1 MSTNT
6 FAGFR
11 TDIFARLAMATTKDA
26 SFGSGYEG
34 VVIKRDELEDAL
46 TNARESATSVN
57 DRDRL
62 QKQVVKTLRCCTKF
76 EDDCQDKLRKVGGV
90 HDASVVEHN
99 AKSAAQPSAAVK
111 TAGDAPKST
120 DHAPK
125 EPPSKPV
132 EKAPGEQPP
141 EVNAVIDF
149 AKIRTNTRST
159 ISKHDIQAL
168 KESKNA
174 QVYFEQLNPNTTED
188 TLRQG
193 LLDQG
198 YQSVK
203 IEMSTWKG
211 GKTRGSAVVSM
222 RAAEDALE
230 LVNRNDIE
238 IDGWSASPKFLL
250 ADQVSP
256 ESESSSEIAIAQ
268 SQVTAEKP
276 EADLTG
282 KEVAEPRAAAAS
294 VTEKQE
300 AVDEVRDNAAEDKAG
315 QEGSTTT
322 MSKKQKKAAK
332 KAAAKLEKAAEHTSA
347 EVSQKT
353 EVSAASVQEPKKEEV
368 NEEQGAKMEEK
379 VEKPA
384 ENGTKKTEEKAEE
397 KNPAQNGTK
406 VEEEEKK
413 KEKTNEPPK
422 AKEPGQLESILP
434 NGFIPSTH
442 HAMGYLLERIKWG
455 REDVSSAE

>member
-1 MSTNT
+1 MFTSA

-11 TDIFARLAMATTKDA
+11 IDILARLAMVTTKDA
-26 SFGSGYEG
+26 SFETGYEG

-57 DRDRL
+57 AGQGATVNVYRNKWCAKRDLLSIPSVCLRG
-62 QKQVVKTLRCCTKF
+62 KQ
-76 EDDCQDKLRKVGGV
+76 
-90 HDASVVEHN
+90 A
-99 AKSAAQPSAAVK
+99 
-111 TAGDAPKST
+111 
-120 DHAPK
+120 
-125 EPPSKPV
+125 
-132 EKAPGEQPP
+132 
-141 EVNAVIDF
+141 
-149 AKIRTNTRST
+149 
-159 ISKHDIQAL
+159 
-168 KESKNA
+168 
-174 QVYFEQLNPNTTED
+174 
-188 TLRQG
+188 
-193 LLDQG
+193 
-198 YQSVK
+198 
-203 IEMSTWKG
+203 
-211 GKTRGSAVVSM
+211 
-222 RAAEDALE
+222 
-230 LVNRNDIE
+230 
-238 IDGWSASPKFLL
+238 
-250 ADQVSP
+250 
-256 ESESSSEIAIAQ
+256 
-268 SQVTAEKP
+268 
-276 EADLTG
+276 
-282 KEVAEPRAAAAS
+282 VAEPLAAAAETTATTS
-294 VTEKQE
+294 VKEMQE

-353 EVSAASVQEPKKEEV
+353 GVSAASVQEPKKEEV